1 MHNHA
6 TIPLFATMAAF
17 AVLATRSAAQSAKDI
32 RGPSPLIAIENEPP
46 PKLIVD
52 PPLPGPL
59 ALGRVFI
66 QYRTENLRV
75 VPVFGKGALT
85 VSPRIG
91 HIHITV
97 DESPWHFVDA
107 SGETIILVG
116 LSPGSHKVL
125 IELADPTHKVITSQT
140 VAFTIPDTT
149 QAKAIVK

>member
-1 MHNHA
+1 
-6 TIPLFATMAAF
+6 MAAF